1 MSATR
6 FSEYDSG
13 HNHVLPF
20 VVALVLSAVVLG
32 ISLLY
37 AGGLPH

>member
-1 MSATR
+1 
-6 FSEYDSG
+6 
-13 HNHVLPF
+13 VLPF